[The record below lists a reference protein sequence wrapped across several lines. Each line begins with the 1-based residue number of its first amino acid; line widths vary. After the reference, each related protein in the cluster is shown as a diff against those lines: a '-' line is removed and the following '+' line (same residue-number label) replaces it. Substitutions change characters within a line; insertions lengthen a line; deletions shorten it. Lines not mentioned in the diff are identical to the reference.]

1 MNDTLIFLHLPRTGG
16 TTLRDILSRQYP
28 AGETF
33 ENKTLTDTDDNF
45 NERNMD
51 EKSGF
56 KLIKGH
62 VYFGI
67 HQYIP
72 QSCSY
77 FSMIRDPFERTMS
90 VYNYIKNRP
99 SHKYHILANQLSL
112 GKFIESGQN
121 LMVNNGQTR
130 LIAGRHTALEI
141 PFNEMNTDHLEQ
153 AKANIAEHFILVGL
167 TDRYNET
174 LLMLK
179 KLLKWKTPTYS
190 IANAIKRDDK
200 TKQIDAQLKELIIKY
215 NQLDLQLYDYVSALF
230 DEQIEKHPIVLD
242 ELEKFELKNRF
253 AGKFH
258 ISARLKRKINK
269 WTKH

>member
-1 MNDTLIFLHLPRTGG
+1 MNDTLVFLHLPRTGG
-16 TTLRDILSRQYP
+16 TTLRDILTKQYSNK
-28 AGETF
+28 ETF
-33 ENKTLTDTDDNF
+33 ENKTLMDTDNNF
-45 NERNMD
+45 NVNNTIGK
-51 EKSGF
+51 EKY
-56 KLIKGH
+56 KLVKGH

-67 HQYIP
+67 HKYIP
-72 QSCSY
+72 QKCKY
-77 FSMIRDPFERTMS
+77 FSMMRNPIERNIS
-90 VYNYIKNRP
+90 LYNYIKNRP
-99 SHKYHILANQLSL
+99 SHKDNN
-112 GKFIESGQN
+112 FIKNMSIDEWVQSDRN
-121 LMVNNGQTR
+121 IFTDNGQTR

-141 PFNEMNTDHLEQ
+141 PFNEMNSDHLEQ
-153 AKANIAEHFILVGL
+153 AKANIAKHFILVGL
-167 TDRYNET
+167 TERYNET

-190 IANAIKRDDK
+190 IANAVKRDDE
-200 TKQIDAQLKELIIKY
+200 TKQIDAQLKELIIEY

-258 ISARLKRKINK
+258 IGARLKRKINK

>member
-1 MNDTLIFLHLPRTGG
+1 MIHSYFYTSRTGG

-51 EKSGF
+51 EMSGF

-112 GKFIESGQN
+112 GN
-121 LMVNNGQTR
+121 L
-130 LIAGRHTALEI
+130 
-141 PFNEMNTDHLEQ
+141 
-153 AKANIAEHFILVGL
+153 
-167 TDRYNET
+167 
-174 LLMLK
+174 
-179 KLLKWKTPTYS
+179 
-190 IANAIKRDDK
+190 
-200 TKQIDAQLKELIIKY
+200 
-215 NQLDLQLYDYVSALF
+215 
-230 DEQIEKHPIVLD
+230 
-242 ELEKFELKNRF
+242 
-253 AGKFH
+253 
-258 ISARLKRKINK
+258 
-269 WTKH
+269 